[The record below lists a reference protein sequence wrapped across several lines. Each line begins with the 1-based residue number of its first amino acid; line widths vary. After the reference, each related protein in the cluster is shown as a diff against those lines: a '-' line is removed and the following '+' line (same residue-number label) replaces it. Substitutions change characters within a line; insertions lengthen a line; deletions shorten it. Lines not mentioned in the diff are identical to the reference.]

1 MRFWA
6 VPACAVIAAVAYAG
20 GTGTHTSI
28 TIWAS
33 ASPQAAA
40 YGGLQ
45 YGGTTPTS
53 GAMITEQ
60 RDVEVAAN
68 GEVRITGVP
77 ATVDPA
83 SVQLRSV
90 SDAGGVTVTE
100 QRFVP
105 GATTPDEILTRHIGD
120 QINVVT
126 QKGEVNGVLRSVD
139 AQAIVVEVG
148 TGDQRK
154 LQVMRRDGYVQD
166 VRLPANANVDKP
178 SLVWRLAAKKPG
190 KHTVEVSYRA
200 EGMSWTADYLAVLDD
215 GAKTVDFSAWATV
228 KNATNATFDNAELT
242 LVGNG
247 TTPITALNPIYAQQ
261 RAPTAPTRFVVPN
274 AVKLGA
280 GESVQVELLPP
291 RVGAKA
297 RSVVTF
303 EAMTDPSGN
312 FQAFAAT
319 DCNQLSTSTG
329 AGRAE
334 VVVEVDVPASSP
346 LPDGRVRLFKRTQA
360 RLEVVSEDPLRSS
373 TGVARIRLSP
383 DNDIVGE
390 RHATSCNYDERA
402 HTIKERIELKL
413 DNKGK
418 QAVDVVAREFM
429 WRWPMWKIDAA
440 DESPRGTKAAP
451 QTHEYK
457 VNIPAGGHKTI
468 AYTVTYS
475 GVVMRWLIVL
485 AACGGPRPPRDI
497 AADRRRHLAV
507 SRSRARAAAPRAR
520 SAGHADDRDRESG
533 GRVDRRAGRHRRS
546 RRHDD
551 QRDARARD
559 ESDPAAEAGRRRAQD
574 RSRLQ

>member
-6 VPACAVIAAVAYAG
+6 VPTCLVIAAVAYAG
-20 GTGTHTSI
+20 GTGARTQI

-33 ASPQAAA
+33 AQPQVAA
-40 YGGLQ
+40 YGGNA
-45 YGGTTPTS
+45 YGGMTPTS

-60 RDVEVAAN
+60 REVDVTAN
-68 GEVRITGVP
+68 GEVRIAGVP

-90 SDAGGVTVTE
+90 SDAGGVTITE

-105 GATTPDEILTRHIGD
+105 GATTPDEILARHVGD
-120 QINVVT
+120 QVTVVT
-126 QKGEVNGVLRSVD
+126 QKGEVAGVLRSVD
-139 AQAIVVEVG
+139 TQAIVVEVG
-148 TGDQRK
+148 TGDQKR

-166 VRLPANANVDKP
+166 VRLPSNASFDKP

-200 EGMSWTADYLAVLDD
+200 EGMSWTADYLAVLDE
-215 GAKTVDFSAWATV
+215 GAKTIDFSAWATV

-247 TTPITALNPIYAQQ
+247 TAPINPLTGTYQQ
-261 RAPTAPTRFVVPN
+261 RVPSAPIRFVVPN
-274 AVKLGA
+274 AVKLGS

-291 RVGAKA
+291 RVAAKA
-297 RSVVTF
+297 RSAVTF

-312 FQAFAAT
+312 FQTFQAT

-329 AGRAE
+329 TGRAE
-334 VVVEVDVPASSP
+334 VAVEVDVPAASP
-346 LPDGRVRLFKRTQA
+346 LPDGRVRLFRRAQG

-390 RHATSCNYDERA
+390 RHQTSCAYDERA

-418 QAVDVVAREFM
+418 QAVDVVAREFL

-440 DESPRGTKAAP
+440 DESPKGTKAAP
-451 QTHEYK
+451 QTQEYR

-475 GVVMRWLIVL
+475 GW
-485 AACGGPRPPRDI
+485 
-497 AADRRRHLAV
+497 
-507 SRSRARAAAPRAR
+507 
-520 SAGHADDRDRESG
+520 
-533 GRVDRRAGRHRRS
+533 
-546 RRHDD
+546 
-551 QRDARARD
+551 
-559 ESDPAAEAGRRRAQD
+559 
-574 RSRLQ
+574 